1 MEIKD
6 ENIFD
11 IFLNHFLKF
20 LLYGGGVFGFLKVLV
35 LMNGWRIFSFF
46 RVYWN
51 QEKLFNHKL
60 FNKID
65 FLIKSGYLVYNV
77 KDIAKKEIAK
87 DLVIIELFRIKQ
99 ILKNN
104 LKIILKNN
112 LKDYIKSFSEFKA
125 ENVVSLFINE
135 YTESRAVSKEFARRK
150 ITKNSFMTQEDFNRF
165 WSLYSEISITYEV
178 FIFESIVTLKHRK
191 NIYQTIWHILDN
203 FEVLV
208 ELIFKTVGH
217 NINIMNGRSYGI
229 KYKGYTIGV
238 DIPLNDE
245 NTNYL

>member
-1 MEIKD
+1 MIKEYIYD
-6 ENIFD
+6 KLIIDF
-11 IFLNHFLKF
+11 FKF
-20 LLYGGGVFGFLKVLV
+20 VLFGGGLLGFLKALV
-35 LMNGWRIFSFF
+35 YMNGWRIFSFL

-51 QEKLFNHKL
+51 KDRLFNHKL

-87 DLVIIELFRIKQ
+87 GLVIIELFRIKQ

-178 FIFESIVTLKHRK
+178 SIFESLVNLKHRK
-191 NIYQTIWHILDN
+191 NIYQTLWHILDN

-238 DIPLNDE
+238 DVPLNDE